1 MPTVQHST
9 DHARFEIIIGNATAV
24 LEYSRS
30 GTLMTIHHTYV
41 PVELRGQNIAGLL
54 AKAAFDS
61 ARAEQLQVVPLVFLQ
76 ILATSSQPLA
86 LAKVHELG
94 LLRLLQELHSC

>member
-1 MPTVQHST
+1 MPTIQHST
-9 DHARFEIIIGNATAV
+9 DHTRFEIIIGNATAV
-24 LEYSRS
+24 LEYTRS

-61 ARAEQLQVVPLVFLQ
+61 ARAEQLQVVPQCSYIASYAKRFPAAGALVVKGRVN
-76 ILATSSQPLA
+76 A
-86 LAKVHELG
+86 
-94 LLRLLQELHSC
+94 